1 MMDGSSREF
10 DISTNNIEMKYFLPA
25 TSLIFLGCLF
35 CNAQSNSAEAAVE
48 TVVRNLF
55 VAMQKGD
62 SALARK
68 TFVKKVTA
76 ATVYK
81 DKTGNIVLRQEDS
94 VEDFIKAIGTQHD
107 GTWYEE
113 IWNLKIDVDG
123 DFAQVWCDYAFYVDK
138 TFSHCGVDAMQLVHQ
153 NGEWRIFHLADT
165 RRKSTCEVPEAVKNK
180 HQ

>member
-1 MMDGSSREF
+1 
-10 DISTNNIEMKYFLPA
+10 MKYSLVA
-25 TSLIFLGCLF
+25 VSLIFFGCSF
-35 CNAQSNSAEAAVE
+35 CNAQSPDPKAAVE

-55 VAMQKGD
+55 VAMEKGD

-68 TFVKKVTA
+68 TFAEKVTA

-81 DKTGNIVLRQEDS
+81 DKSGNVVLSQEDS
-94 VEDFIKAIGTQHD
+94 VEDFIRAIGTPHE

-113 IWNLKIDVDG
+113 IWNLRTDIDG

-138 TFSHCGVDAMQLVHQ
+138 NFSHCGADAMHLVRQ
-153 NGEWRIFHLADT
+153 NGEWKIFHLADT
-165 RRKSTCEVPEAVKNK
+165 RRKSTCEVPEDVKKK